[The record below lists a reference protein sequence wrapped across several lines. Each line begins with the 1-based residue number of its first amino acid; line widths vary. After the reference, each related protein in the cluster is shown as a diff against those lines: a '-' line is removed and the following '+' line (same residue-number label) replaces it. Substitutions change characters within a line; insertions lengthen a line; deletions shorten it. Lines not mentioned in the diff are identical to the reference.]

1 MPESNTEAPTYD
13 SYFLSY
19 SGVRLPLKLVGELE
33 FAEVENRNTFF
44 GACYNEQ
51 GQALIIRKVVYG
63 EIEMEH
69 RYSYHE
75 NGALKS
81 AHITNIDNE
90 EQLLQFDEQGSRL

>member
-1 MPESNTEAPTYD
+1 MPESNTDAPTYD
-13 SYFLSY
+13 GYFLSY
-19 SGVRLPLKLVGELE
+19 SGVNLPLKLVGELE

-69 RYSYHE
+69 RYSYHD

-90 EQLLQFDEQGSRL
+90 EQQG